1 MHNSENGNAAM
12 EETGDVR
19 YKPKGWR
26 FSKDRCTR
34 WFFELIYATTKK
46 FGDFLEVSAGFQNH
60 VQIYPMVKKSDYFPE
75 TAPHFD
81 FFC

>member
-34 WFFELIYATTKK
+34 WFFELIYATAKN
-46 FGDFLEVSAGFQNH
+46 FE
-60 VQIYPMVKKSDYFPE
+60 
-75 TAPHFD
+75 D
-81 FFC
+81 FFGSFCRISKPRTDIPYGEKIRLFPRNSSPL